1 MNFIKQ
7 PDQFASIYGDLSY
20 SFTGAS
26 TSELLLNIL
35 DVSNGK
41 TLGSKRYFNTTS
53 GTTNIAPMIRKN
65 IRFTPQTGRI
75 GFYEA
80 KDRCISVQLS
90 GENTFSEV
98 RTFLATKD
106 QATTSSLLTSMP
118 RQRIIA
124 YGEYDEI
131 TCLIPSNYSIVLQS
145 DTLSNPITYNY
156 DKGEPLTLFRLET
169 GYFAPSVKKISL
181 EIVVEGETID
191 RIDYTVVSESER
203 GCRLAWRSTA
213 GSIEHYTFPVVKS
226 IIQKTDKEQI
236 YSSTSG
242 YTDIGIETVQTTTLV
257 SAYEPNSTIIALS
270 GLFTSPQ
277 VWRVQD
283 TQYEEVD
290 LLPTE
295 QILFRHGTLCGIEV
309 QIRPKF
315 QPKSLWN

>member
-1 MNFIKQ
+1 MNFTKQ

-26 TSELLLNIL
+26 SSELLLNIL

-80 KDRCISVQLS
+80 KDRGISVQLS
-90 GENTFSEV
+90 GDNTFSEV

-131 TCLIPSNYSIVLQS
+131 TCLIPSSYTVSLQS
-145 DTLSNPITYNY
+145 DTQTTPITFNY
-156 DKGEPLTLFRLET
+156 DKGQPLTIFRLET
-169 GYFAPSVKKISL
+169 GYFPPSTKTISL
-181 EIVVEGETID
+181 EIIVEKATID
-191 RIDYTVVSESER
+191 RIDYTVVPASEC
-203 GCRLAWRSTA
+203 GCRLAWRSSA
-213 GSIEHYTFPVVKS
+213 GSIEHYTFPVIKS

-236 YSSTSG
+236 YTSTNG
-242 YTDIGIETVQTTTLV
+242 YIDTCIKTEQTTSLT
-257 SAYEPNSTIIALS
+257 SAYEPTSMILALS
-270 GLFTSPQ
+270 ELFTSPQ
-277 VWRVQD
+277 VWRVRD

-290 LLPTE
+290 LHPTE
-295 QILFRHGTLCGIEV
+295 QTIFRHGTLCGVEV
-309 QIRPKF
+309 SIRPKF
-315 QPKSLWN
+315 KKKPLWN